1 VLDVSSLATADDRVK
16 IDRHEVADCTL
27 VTTKPLAFDTADVL
41 GQTSRF
47 VLVDRFQ
54 IAGGG
59 VIREALTDRHSQVR
73 DQVLKREHKWTHS
86 LIPNER
92 RAERYSQRPGLLLIT
107 GAPNTGRKALG
118 RALEER
124 LFNDGR
130 FVYFL
135 GIGNVLYGV
144 DADLQASNTVPDDA
158 TRMEHVRRLGE
169 VSNILL
175 EAGLIVI
182 ATAAELTQDDLDL
195 LSTSVGAE
203 RIVTAWI
210 GEPGTQ
216 GASNRGTGGL
226 ARDTIATDVQLVA
239 GDNETEQVLEL
250 KRLLQERRMI
260 FSHA

>member
-1 VLDVSSLATADDRVK
+1 MLDVSSLAAADDRVK

-27 VTTKPLAFDTADVL
+27 VATKPLAFDTADVL

-47 VLVDRFQ
+47 VLVDRYQ

-59 VIREALTDRHSQVR
+59 VIREALPDRQAWVR
-73 DQVLKREHKWTHS
+73 GAVLQREQKWTHS
-86 LIPNER
+86 LIPQER
-92 RAERYSQRPGLLLIT
+92 RAERYAQRPGLLVIT
-107 GAPNTGRKALG
+107 GAPNTGRKALA

-144 DADLQASNTVPDDA
+144 DADIQSAAAPPDEA

-175 EAGLIVI
+175 DAGLIVI
-182 ATAAELTQDDLDL
+182 ATAAELSHDDLDL
-195 LSTSVGAE
+195 LRTSVGAE
-203 RIVTAWI
+203 RVVTAWI
-210 GEPGTQ
+210 GEPATQ
-216 GASNRGTGGL
+216 PGL
-226 ARDTIATDVQLVA
+226 ARDTITTDVQLAA
-239 GDNETEQVLEL
+239 GDNEAEQVLEL
-250 KRLLQERRMI
+250 KRLLQERRLI
-260 FSHA
+260 FTY